1 MTEQQHPIKVPSE
14 LLHQWR
20 QEASIALNPTL
31 DPRDYVIAREE
42 WIATKASQWGWE
54 QRGAAD
60 WQLEQVID
68 WGYKHLYPDQ
78 INDLVEAMRPTF
90 TQENNQ

>member
-1 MTEQQHPIKVPSE
+1 MTNHPLTDEICKTIYCTWPE
-14 LLHQWR
+14 EHQTSLVCDNMR
-20 QEASIALNPTL
+20 A
-31 DPRDYVIAREE
+31 
-42 WIATKASQWGWE
+42 
-54 QRGAAD
+54 AAD

-90 TQENNQ
+90 TLENN